1 MLARAERDPVPCGI
15 QTATPGKARVSIDS
29 VPKLA
34 EGINLRELSLTAV
47 EGFVLSRIDGSGNV
61 ADICALTGLTE
72 IETLGIIER
81 LARLGAILIAGSK
94 ADEGLEGAVVQ
105 RRSSIPG
112 YDPKD
117 LDEDDVE
124 ITRDERKAILETF
137 HGLEDLSFYDLLQV
151 EHTADRKQI
160 REAYF
165 RLSKQF
171 HPDTQF
177 RKRLGSFKQKLEII
191 FRSLTQAYDV
201 LSNKEQ
207 RADYDAYI
215 AEQIKGREMERQMRE
230 AAQEAERMERELV
243 ESVRRA
249 RRQARTRREAEQRRR
264 RALAQKLAAM
274 SGRQIVD
281 RGLPTQT
288 QKPRSTAETVADVR
302 KLLQGSSQVER
313 LERAKRHA
321 AAAAEALKLGHHVAA
336 ANALRLACTLDPR
349 NEGYQEDF
357 KKANALAQR
366 DLSEGYAKQGKF
378 EEQLGHFDRA
388 CEHYVKAAEGNPDSG
403 VFAERAA
410 AMLVVQK
417 QDLRKAQEYA
427 ARGVAKHPKDA
438 KFRLTLARVFVE
450 LNLHLNAKREIE
462 TALELEP
469 KNADALE
476 LLKVVKKKI

>member
-1 MLARAERDPVPCGI
+1 M
-15 QTATPGKARVSIDS
+15 
-29 VPKLA
+29 
-34 EGINLRELSLTAV
+34 
-47 EGFVLSRIDGSGNV
+47 LSRIDGMGNV

-72 IETLGIIER
+72 LETLGILER
-81 LARLGAILIAGSK
+81 LVRLGAVSVGGDSEAE
-94 ADEGLEGAVVQ
+94 ALEGAVVQ
-105 RRSSIPG
+105 RRSSIPH

-117 LDEDDVE
+117 LDEEGVE
-124 ITRDERKAILETF
+124 LTREERKLILETF
-137 HGLEDLSFYDLLQV
+137 HSLEEISFYDLLQV

-160 REAYF
+160 REGYF
-165 RLSKQF
+165 RLSKEF

-177 RKRLGSFKQKLEII
+177 RKKLGSYKQKLEII

-201 LSNKEQ
+201 LSNKNQ

-230 AAQEAERMERELV
+230 AAQEAERMERELI

-249 RRQARTRREAEQRRR
+249 RRQARTRREAEVRRR

-281 RGLPTQT
+281 RGPPIETT
-288 QKPRSTAETVADVR
+288 RSRTTAETVADVR

-321 AAAAEALKLGHHVAA
+321 AAAHEAMKQGLHVAA
-336 ANALRLACTLDPR
+336 ANALRLSCTLDPR
-349 NEGYQEDF
+349 NEGYQEEF

-378 EEQLGHFDRA
+378 EEQLGHFDKA
-388 CEHYVKAAEGNPDSG
+388 CDHYVKAAEGNPESG

-410 AMLVVQK
+410 AMLVMQK
-417 QDLRKAQEYA
+417 KDLRKAQEYA
-427 ARGVAKHPKDA
+427 ARGVAKHPKDP
-438 KFRLTLARVFVE
+438 KFRLTLARVFME
-450 LNLHLNAKREIE
+450 LNLHRNAKREVE
-462 TALELEP
+462 AALELEP
-469 KNADALE
+469 KNPDALE
-476 LLKVVKKKI
+476 LLKVVKKKL